1 MTLQMLMSVKLES
14 TIAVTMLTVL
24 ILWEASIVNVRV
36 LIITLAMDSNVQV
49 TMIIIPDHLLLLQ
62 AD

>member
-14 TIAVTMLTVL
+14 IIAVTMLTVL
-24 ILWEASIVNVRV
+24 ILWEASVVHVRV
-36 LIITLAMDSNVQV
+36 LTLAMDSIVQV

-62 AD
+62 AE

>member
-24 ILWEASIVNVRV
+24 ILWEASVVHVRV
-36 LIITLAMDSNVQV
+36 LTLAMDSIVQV

-62 AD
+62 AAE